1 MQSETSEQTVVV
13 RELKRARIWFF
24 AVPNGARRSRSEQVT
39 ARREGIQ
46 AGVLDLILPHPCA
59 GWPGAVVEMKVVRGG
74 RLSADQRKWLEHYD
88 SIGWLTIVGQGA
100 VDALQQLSDAGYPV
114 RVPSTGSSALDAPR
128 SLWRGS
134 ATPGVAPSP
143 LERAL

>member
-1 MQSETSEQTVVV
+1 MRSETSEQQDVV
-13 RELKRARIWFF
+13 RELRRAGIAVF
-24 AVPNGARRSRSEQVT
+24 AVPNGARRDKREQV
-39 ARREGIQ
+39 RFKREGGSS
-46 AGVLDLILPHPCA
+46 GVPDLNIPYPCG
-59 GWPGAVVEMKVVRGG
+59 GWPGAVVEMKRERKGVV
-74 RLSADQRKWLEHYD
+74 SANQRKWLEHYD